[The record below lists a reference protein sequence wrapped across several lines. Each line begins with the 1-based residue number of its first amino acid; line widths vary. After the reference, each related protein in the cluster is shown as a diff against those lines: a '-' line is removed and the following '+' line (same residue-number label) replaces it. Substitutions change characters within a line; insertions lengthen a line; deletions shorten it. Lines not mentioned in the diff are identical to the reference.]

1 MHVSVLRESGEDLM
15 TPALSVSV
23 SIKGAPV
30 SISGAPISVKGAH
43 LSVHKRGSCKY

>member
-1 MHVSVLRESGEDLM
+1 M